1 MCRRL
6 IYLISFAVLLIAA
19 SSVQALIEITTAVG
33 GGADT
38 TLSNDADKGPTVVH
52 GALGTVRLRDY
63 PGTRAKI
70 GFIRFDLTGI
80 AGDLTGATLSLNFT
94 TAYAKTWNV
103 YGLKD
108 GANDLWPE
116 ATTNYNNAPGFIPN
130 PPTTLGNW
138 AFTDPPQTVL
148 LGTFDIPAG
157 AGYYT
162 SSTTNLNLDTFL
174 NSDTNKLVT
183 LVIIGQGS
191 GNANDNYFST
201 KESTTPGP
209 SFAPKLTFSLSQLKA
224 NASGPSPA
232 DKATDVPHD
241 VTLSWTP
248 GQYVGALSPK
258 HKIYFSDDFNNVN
271 TSVGGVT
278 QDPNYYPTVGALNLG
293 FSKTYYWRVDEA
305 NSTTG
310 WDRGNIWQFT
320 VEPVSYQLPG
330 SSIINATASSIS
342 QAGMEPNR
350 TSNGSGLTG
359 DLHST
364 LATAMWLSGDSPGG
378 AWIQYAFD
386 RPYKLH
392 EMWVWNYNGEG
403 LNALLG
409 LKSVTVSYSTN
420 GTNWMQLGG
429 MTEFAIAPGSANYA
443 HNTTI
448 NFGGVAAKY
457 VKITANSNW
466 SSGAFNKYGLS
477 EVRFFYIPAH
487 AREPS
492 PTNGQTNVAP
502 ETVLR
507 WKAGREAV
515 THKLYFS
522 ASEQAVRDGTITP
535 VSIPYS
541 GSACSYDPLSLELGK
556 TYYWRV
562 DEVNEAATPTTWQGD
577 IWSFATIDHVL
588 VDDFEDYN
596 DSSPDIIWQTWI
608 DSLGYTLPPPGVPGN
623 GTGAI
628 VGYGGSPYAETRA
641 AYIHGGAQS
650 MPLDYNDFKT
660 PYYSETERTWDVPQ
674 DWTRKDVKALTLW
687 FKGYPLGFIESPPG
701 HFTIGAGGADIYG
714 TADQFRYVFKPL
726 SGDGTIIAKVI
737 SVSNSDPWAKAGVM
751 IRETL
756 AANSTFAAVYI
767 APGNGCRYQARLT
780 TGGGATSDT
789 AVTQLAHIR
798 APHWIKME
806 RIGSIFNAY
815 DSNDPATDPW
825 HPLAWNPQTITMAT
839 DVYIGL
845 ALTSHNVNVM
855 CEAEFSDV
863 ATTGSVT
870 DPWQEQVIGTALMPD
885 NFAEPLYV
893 ALKDSVNNF
902 KVVTHPDPNAVQLNT
917 WQEWNIDLKEFSN
930 AGVDLMSIKKMYIG
944 VGNRANPTPGNL
956 GNRPEDNAIY
966 VDDIRLY
973 PRRCIP
979 SMARPLGD
987 FGNDCVVDYIDLDVM
1002 VGEWLTTVPPET
1014 SLAADLN
1021 ADDKVDLKD
1030 YAVLA
1035 EHWLEML
1042 LWP

>member
-1 MCRRL
+1 M
-6 IYLISFAVLLIAA
+6 YLDPNNQKVIGRSGCVVNGVSRTEPNYPIISPL
-19 SSVQALIEITTAVG
+19 
-33 GGADT
+33 
-38 TLSNDADKGPTVVH
+38 
-52 GALGTVRLRDY
+52 
-63 PGTRAKI
+63 
-70 GFIRFDLTGI
+70 
-80 AGDLTGATLSLNFT
+80 
-94 TAYAKTWNV
+94 
-103 YGLKD
+103 
-108 GANDLWPE
+108 
-116 ATTNYNNAPGFIPN
+116 
-130 PPTTLGNW
+130 TLG
-138 AFTDPPQTVL
+138 
-148 LGTFDIPAG
+148 G
-157 AGYYT
+157 
-162 SSTTNLNLDTFL
+162 
-174 NSDTNKLVT
+174 
-183 LVIIGQGS
+183 
-191 GNANDNYFST
+191 
-201 KESTTPGP
+201 
-209 SFAPKLTFSLSQLKA
+209 
-224 NASGPSPA
+224 
-232 DKATDVPHD
+232 
-241 VTLSWTP
+241 
-248 GQYVGALSPK
+248 
-258 HKIYFSDDFNNVN
+258 
-271 TSVGGVT
+271 
-278 QDPNYYPTVGALNLG
+278 
-293 FSKTYYWRVDEA
+293 TYYWAVDEV
-305 NSTTG
+305 NGPPDYTVFNGDVWS
-310 WDRGNIWQFT
+310 FT

-386 RPYKLH
+386 RVYKLH

-409 LKSVTVSYSTN
+409 LKSVTVSSSTN

-466 SSGAFNKYGLS
+466 SGGAFNKYGLS
-477 EVRFFYIPAH
+477 EVRFFYIPAQ

-507 WKAGREAV
+507 WRAGREAA

-522 ASEQAVRDGTITP
+522 TSEQAVRDGTITP
-535 VSIPYS
+535 ISIPYS
-541 GSACSYDPLSLELGK
+541 GSACSYDPLSLQLGK

-562 DEVNEAATPTTWQGD
+562 DEVNEAATPATWQGD
-577 IWSFATIDHVL
+577 IWSFTVIGYL
-588 VDDFEDYN
+588 IVDNFEDYN
-596 DSSPDIIWQTWI
+596 NTSPHIIWQTWI

-660 PYYSETERTWDVPQ
+660 PYYSETERMWDVPQ

-806 RIGSIFNAY
+806 RIGSTFNAY

-825 HPLAWNPQTITMAT
+825 HPLAWNPQTITMAA

-855 CEAEFSDV
+855 CVAEFSDV

-870 DPWQEQVIGTALMPD
+870 EPWQEQVIGTALMPD

-930 AGVDLMSIKKMYIG
+930 AGVNLTSIKKMYIG
-944 VGNRANPTPGNL
+944 VGNRANPTPGNP

-987 FGNDCVVDYIDLDVM
+987 FGNDCVVDYADLDVM
-1002 VGEWLTTVPPET
+1002 VSEWLTTVPPET